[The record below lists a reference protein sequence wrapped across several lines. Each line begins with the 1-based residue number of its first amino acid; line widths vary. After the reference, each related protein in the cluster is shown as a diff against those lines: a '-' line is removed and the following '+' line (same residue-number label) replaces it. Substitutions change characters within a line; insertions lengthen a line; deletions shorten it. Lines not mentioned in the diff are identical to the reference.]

1 MYLPKHFSESDQN
14 IINEIIHKYDFATV
28 ITKTNNDIEISHIPL
43 LLDKTKNKLIGH
55 IARAN
60 PIYNL
65 ANSGAIDV
73 KIIFNGPHGYIS
85 NKYYSNPDDNVPTWN
100 YVAIHIDGKLSV
112 VDGNESISKILDKQF
127 SVYESNDINWESSK
141 ISKMVN
147 GIVGIQINIENVVAK
162 FKLSQNKSLEDQ
174 KLIIASLSD
183 NNPELAL
190 FMQKYLELDN

>member
-14 IINEIIHKYDFATV
+14 IINEIIHKYDFATI
-28 ITKTNNDIEISHIPL
+28 ITKINNDIEISHIPL
-43 LLDKTKNKLIGH
+43 LLDKTENKLVGH

-65 ANSGAIDV
+65 AKSRAIDV

-85 NKYYSNPDDNVPTWN
+85 NKYYINPDDNVPTWN
-100 YVAIHIDGKLSV
+100 YVAIHIDGKLNIIDDSEFI
-112 VDGNESISKILDKQF
+112 GKTLSKQF
-127 SVYESNDINWESSK
+127 SVYESNDINWENSK

-147 GIVGIQINIENVVAK
+147 GIVGIQVSIKNIVAK

-174 KLIIASLSD
+174 KMIISRLSD
-183 NNPELAL
+183 TNPELAL
-190 FMQKYLELDN
+190 FMQKYLKLDN

>member
-14 IINEIIHKYDFATV
+14 IINEIIHKYDFATI
-28 ITKTNNDIEISHIPL
+28 ITKTNNDIEITHIPL
-43 LLDKTKNKLIGH
+43 LLVKTENKLVGH

-60 PIYNL
+60 PIYSL
-65 ANSGAIDV
+65 AKSETIDV

-174 KLIIASLSD
+174 KLIITSLSD